1 MQQPNFDLLKETVGK
16 RFGSVS
22 TDYGLP
28 EISEGLFTAEQLDF
42 LQEQSESLPSDTGTL
57 EGMILQNVNKGKVLR
72 VGHAPTG
79 ESLFTVRIP
88 VNKTAFVLTLA
99 YSTETWHLHSI
110 EAVQTRR
117 QEFGKLLLGGL
128 IGSAAT
134 ALIALL
140 LSSFSSGDDIV
151 AQAKEEGYIVLT
163 QEEYATQTGQSQ
175 VAVATQD
182 PGAKQ
187 AGATAPD
194 AKPDAAAAATDAD
207 TGEAVIFQLKEG
219 MTTWDLTSFLQEEG
233 LIKDQAQFSQKL
245 TDLGLDVLLRPQE
258 YSFQKGMT
266 EDEVIEAL
274 KK

>member
-1 MQQPNFDLLKETVGK
+1 MHQPNFDLLKETVGK
-16 RFGSVS
+16 RFGGVCS
-22 TDYGLP
+22 DYGLP
-28 EISEGLFTAEQLDF
+28 ELSEGLFTADQLDF
-42 LQEQSESLPSDTGTL
+42 LQEQSESLPSDLGTL

-99 YSTETWHLHSI
+99 YSTEKWHLHSI

-117 QEFGKLLLGGL
+117 REIGKLLLGGL

-134 ALIALL
+134 VVIALL
-140 LSSFSSGDDIV
+140 MASFSGGSDIA
-151 AQAKEEGYIVLT
+151 AQAKAEGYIVLT
-163 QEEYATQTGQSQ
+163 QEEYANQTGQSQ

-182 PGAKQ
+182 PNAKK
-187 AGATAPD
+187 AGATAPGSQANGAASGKAAD
-194 AKPDAAAAATDAD
+194 A
-207 TGEAVIFQLKEG
+207 GEAVVFELKEG
-219 MTTWDLTSFLQEEG
+219 MTTWDLTTFLLEKG
-233 LIKDQAQFSQKL
+233 LIKDQAQFNQKL
-245 TDLGLDVLLRPQE
+245 SDLGLDVSLRPQE
-258 YSFQKGMT
+258 YSFKKGMT